1 MSGLSELV
9 RRLIVVTRSRTDCVA
24 KSAVHCNGATWDT
37 GPDTEMIDAAVATLR
52 DSKVHSGTRLRSIA
66 TMPDNDVGTAGS
78 SPAGARQPA
87 AVEVAPAWR
96 PAKATPRRMFLPA
109 TGKQA
114 GILLPGHDQLGR
126 QGMSKLMRDLAE
138 AEERRKSEENRLVA
152 ERDAEAA
159 ALTWLAEEARGTAK
173 ATEIQ
178 ETQRAAQEVARRRA
192 DAEAAAIEQARARL
206 KAETA
211 ARALTLERVALE
223 RDAERLAQQRREA
236 EELALA
242 EARRREQ
249 AAAELRVAIAARLK
263 REAQA
268 KEVADARVASEQAAV
283 QAANERIQME
293 RSLEAIA
300 LSRRAAEQD
309 VAQLAEERALREAE
323 AIQAGVVRREAETPL
338 PQVADGSDNFGHPT
352 VLAEL
357 PETQVAKVAEET
369 SAPPPPLP
377 KMVVAVA
384 GLVVGIALGWLCAEQ
399 FGTTSVPQ
407 PLAQPV
413 PAPILAQGL
422 HLDTDAE
429 AFGRRAES
437 QPLPPPIPPGAI
449 QGQQ

>member
-9 RRLIVVTRSRTDCVA
+9 RRLIVVTRSRTEPRH
-24 KSAVHCNGATWDT
+24 KPTVHCNGETWDS
-37 GPDTEMIDAAVATLR
+37 GPNTEMIDAAIAVVR
-52 DSKVHSGTRLRSIA
+52 DTEASEETRLPLSV
-66 TMPDNDVGTAGS
+66 TTPDNRADPAAD
-78 SPAGARQPA
+78 SPEDTRQPG
-87 AVEVAPAWR
+87 AVKVAPAWR
-96 PAKATPRRMFLPA
+96 PAKAIPRGMFLHS
-109 TGKQA
+109 TGKRA
-114 GILLPGHDQLGR
+114 GILSSGHDRLGE

-138 AEERRKSEENRLVA
+138 AEERRKSEENRLAA
-152 ERDAEAA
+152 ERDGEAD
-159 ALTWLAEEARGTAK
+159 ALAWLAEEARGTAK

-192 DAEAAAIEQARARL
+192 EAEAAAIQQARARL

-263 REAQA
+263 RETQA
-268 KEVADARVASEQAAV
+268 KESTDARVASEQAAV

-309 VAQLAEERALREAE
+309 FAQLAEQRALREAE
-323 AIQAGVVRREAETPL
+323 AIQAGVVRREAEAELHPA
-338 PQVADGSDNFGHPT
+338 VDGADNFGHPT

-357 PETQVAKVAEET
+357 PETKTASVAAEA
-369 SAPPPPLP
+369 SPPPPLP
-377 KMVVAVA
+377 KMVAAVA
-384 GLVVGIALGWLCAEQ
+384 GLVVGVALGWLCAEQ
-399 FGTTSVPQ
+399 FGATSAPQ
-407 PLAQPV
+407 PLAQP
-413 PAPILAQGL
+413 APKPTLAQEL
-422 HLDTDAE
+422 RLDTDAE

-437 QPLPPPIPPGAI
+437 QPLAAS
-449 QGQQ
+449 GQATGVTQSQQ